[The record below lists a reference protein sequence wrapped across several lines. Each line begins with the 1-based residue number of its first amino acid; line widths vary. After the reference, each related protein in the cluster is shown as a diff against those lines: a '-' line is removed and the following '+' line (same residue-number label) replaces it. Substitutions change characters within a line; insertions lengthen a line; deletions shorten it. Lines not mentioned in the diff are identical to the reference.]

1 MKYNFDELFDR
12 KNTSCIKWDYNKMIF
27 GKEDLLPM
35 WVADMDF
42 SAPGPVVNALIERAK
57 HGAYGYTAK
66 PPELY
71 DALIKWMAK
80 RHNWQIEKESLAFT
94 PGVVPALSLA
104 ISAFTNPGDKIIV
117 QPPVYYPFFD
127 VIRYNGR
134 TIVYNELKEIHGRYV
149 MDLEDF
155 NHQMDERV
163 KMFILCSPHNP
174 VGRVWTEAEL
184 LNVAEICLEND
195 ILIISDEIHCDLAFS
210 DHTHIPL
217 ASLSDEIAQN
227 TLTFTAPS
235 KTFNIAGLALSFGV
249 ITNPTLLEKYKI
261 MIERMELKI
270 SNIFGIVA
278 CEAAYK
284 YGEEWLDQLMKYLEA
299 NANYLM
305 EFCKERIPQIR
316 PIPPEGTYLIWLDCK
331 KLGLDDDKLK
341 RFMIDTARVG
351 LNHGPDF
358 GPGGSGFQRI
368 NIACP
373 RATLKEGLERIAT
386 AVNP

>member
-1 MKYNFDELFDR
+1 ME
-12 KNTSCIKWDYNKMIF
+12 
-27 GKEDLLPM
+27 
-35 WVADMDF
+35 
-42 SAPGPVVNALIERAK
+42 
-57 HGAYGYTAK
+57 
-66 PPELY
+66 
-71 DALIKWMAK
+71 K
-80 RHNWQIEKESLAFT
+80 RHNWEIEKESLVFT

-134 TIVYNELKEIHGRYV
+134 TIVYNELKEVDGRYV

-155 NHQMDERV
+155 KNQIDERV

-174 VGRVWTEAEL
+174 VGRVWTETEL
-184 LNVAEICLEND
+184 RSVAEICLEND

-210 DHTHIPL
+210 DYTHIPL
-217 ASLSDEIAQN
+217 ASLSDDIAQK

-249 ITNPTLLEKYKI
+249 ISNEKLLEEYKI
-261 MIERMELKI
+261 MVERMELKI

-284 YGEEWLDQLMKYLEA
+284 YGEEWLDQLMEYLEA

-316 PIPPEGTYLIWLDCK
+316 PISPEGTYLMWLDCK
-331 KLGLDDDKLK
+331 KMGLDDNDLK
-341 RFMIDTARVG
+341 RFMIETARVG

-373 RATLKEGLERIAT
+373 RATLKEGLERIAA
-386 AVNP
+386 AVNT

>member
-1 MKYNFDELFDR
+1 MRYNFDEPFDR
-12 KNTSCIKWDYNKMIF
+12 KNTSCIKWDYNTMIF
-27 GKEDLLPM
+27 GKEDVLPM

-42 SAPGPVVNALIERAK
+42 SAPEPVVKALIERAK

-71 DALIKWMAK
+71 NALIRWMEK
-80 RHNWQIEKESLAFT
+80 RHNWEIEKENLVFT

-134 TIVYNELKEIHGRYV
+134 TIVYNELKEVDGRYV

-155 NHQMDERV
+155 KNQIDERV

-174 VGRVWTEAEL
+174 VGRVWTETEL
-184 LNVAEICLEND
+184 RRVAEICLEND

-210 DHTHIPL
+210 DYTHIPL
-217 ASLSDEIAQN
+217 ASLSDDIAQK

-249 ITNPTLLEKYKI
+249 ISNEKLLEEYKI
-261 MIERMELKI
+261 MVERMELKI

-284 YGEEWLDQLMKYLEA
+284 YGEEWLDQLMEYLEA

-316 PIPPEGTYLIWLDCK
+316 PISPEGTYLMWLDCK
-331 KLGLDDDKLK
+331 KMGLDDNDLK
-341 RFMIDTARVG
+341 RFMIETARVG

-373 RATLKEGLERIAT
+373 RATLKEGLERIAA
-386 AVNP
+386 AVNT